1 MNLEQAINHALER
14 GEFVH
19 LSVHAKGNRFEAV
32 FASASR
38 LGGYSTAEA
47 GDPIVA
53 MVRAITS
60 TPMVRKK
67 TVTVTN
73 SCGLAVEMSEDD
85 PALL

>member
-19 LSVHAKGNRFEAV
+19 LSVHAKGSRFEAV

-38 LGGYSTAEA
+38 HAGYSTAEA
-47 GDPIVA
+47 SDPIVA
-53 MVRAITS
+53 MVRAITAA
-60 TPMVRKK
+60 PMVRKPK
-67 TVTVTN
+67 
-73 SCGLAVEMSEDD
+73 AVEVDD